1 MAVLHLELLGDFR
14 LRSESGSL
22 VTISA
27 KKSQAMLAYLGVK
40 PSQLVSRD
48 KMANLLWSSTAP
60 EQARQ
65 SLRQTLSTLRKELAQ
80 VSQQKILVEE
90 GDFLS
95 LDASL
100 VHVDV
105 VEFESRVNAASAES
119 LDPATRMYSGDFLD
133 GFMIDEE
140 RFDQWVIAERD
151 RLHRLSLRAHAQL
164 VEQLTR
170 AQAFDEA
177 IAVAQRAL
185 RIDPLQESMHRTLMR
200 LYMQTGDLLNALQ
213 QYDNCAKVLRR
224 ELDVEPDAE
233 TKSLQQDI
241 VQLRKKRNTTPS
253 VVEKPAQK
261 SVLVV
266 EDNVLNRELTNALL
280 KTAGY
285 RVLLAKDGAEA
296 LMLLG
301 REAVDLL
308 LLDIDLPFID
318 GHKVLEALHEKGI
331 DVPAIFLSGLPG
343 EEPEVKAFEIGAA
356 DFIRKPV
363 KNTVLLA
370 RVAKVLK

>member
-22 VTISA
+22 ITISA
-27 KKSQAMLAYLGVK
+27 RKSQAMLAYLAVK
-40 PSQLVSRD
+40 PAQLVSRD
-48 KMANLLWSSTAP
+48 KMASLLWSSTAP

-65 SLRQTLSTLRKELAQ
+65 SLRQTLSTMRRELAA

-100 VHVDV
+100 VHCDV
-105 VEFESRVNAASAES
+105 AEFESLVATGTAES
-119 LDPATRMYSGDFLD
+119 LDPATRLYAGDFLD
-133 GFMIDEE
+133 GFQIDEE
-140 RFDQWVIAERD
+140 KFDQWVLAERD
-151 RLHRLSLRAHAQL
+151 RLHRMALRAHASL

-170 AQAFDEA
+170 SGSLDEA
-177 IAVAQRAL
+177 IAVAQQSL

-200 LYMQTGDLLNALQ
+200 LYLQSGDLLNALQ
-213 QYDNCAKVLRR
+213 QYDTCARLLRR
-224 ELDVEPDAE
+224 ELDLEPDAE
-233 TKSLQQDI
+233 TRGLHQEI
-241 VQLRKKRNTTPS
+241 VDLRKKRHAIPPERDS
-253 VVEKPAQK
+253 RK

-266 EDNVLNRELTNALL
+266 EDNVLNRELTNAVL
-280 KTAGY
+280 KSAGY
-285 RVLLAKDGAEA
+285 NVLLAKDGAEA
-296 LMLLG
+296 LMMLG
-301 REAVDLL
+301 RERVDLL

-331 DVPAIFLSGLPG
+331 DVPAIFISGLPG
-343 EEPEVKAFEIGAA
+343 EEPEVRAFSIGAA

-363 KNTVLLA
+363 KNSILLA